1 MTPRNA
7 AALSG
12 LLRGKNAV
20 NLAPEQVPK
29 LLATRA
35 SPARVEDGV
44 CLRDPPGARYPLD
57 EIPRRDAAVGA
68 NRVLFD
74 YARRGMV
81 PEVLDQFSVARRG
94 GVLVDSATLS
104 CVLKACRSVP
114 DRVLGEQLHCLCV
127 KCGHDRGEVSAGTSL
142 VDMYMKCGS
151 VCEGIEVFEG
161 MPKKNVVTWT
171 SLLTGCAHAQMHS
184 EEMNKLM
191 RKHLQ
196 KLNFTA
202 PVRSRCDRV
211 SEIKSRAKKEKKVP
225 ASKLPSSSL
234 RLGLCFSCC
243 CYGWAS
249 NGLEM
254 ALLVVR
260 IWKFRVVVLIPVE
273 FLRWVIIILL
283 GGASSWVISLNLKE
297 CTEGADMMVLIASA
311 AVLQFAVALFI
322 KVFFFA

>member
-1 MTPRNA
+1 MTPRTA

-35 SPARVEDGV
+35 SPVRVEDGV

-104 CVLKACRSVP
+104 CVLKACRSMP

-184 EEMNKLM
+184 EESTATLD
-191 RKHLQ
+191 RKGDEQTHE
-196 KLNFTA
+196 KA
-202 PVRSRCDRV
+202 PPEAQLHCTSQ
-211 SEIKSRAKKEKKVP
+211 IQ
-225 ASKLPSSSL
+225 
-234 RLGLCFSCC
+234 
-243 CYGWAS
+243 
-249 NGLEM
+249 
-254 ALLVVR
+254 
-260 IWKFRVVVLIPVE
+260 VVVLIPVE